1 MRFLIIPAAA
11 ALAILAAPAAQAGC
25 LTGAAV
31 GGVAGH
37 MAGHGALGA
46 GAGCV
51 AGHEHSKHA
60 TAARRASDQ
69 QPSAG
74 AQQQPAGNSS
84 GTAQQ

>member
-1 MRFLIIPAAA
+1 MRCFIIPAAA
-11 ALAILAAPAAQAGC
+11 ALAIFAIPAAHAGC

-51 AGHEHSKHA
+51 VGHEHSKHVA
-60 TAARRASDQ
+60 ERHTSDQ
-69 QPSAG
+69 QSGAG
-74 AQQQPAGNSS
+74 VQQRPASNSG
-84 GTAQQ
+84 GTVQQ